1 MNIKP
6 ESKTFINL
14 AKFFIPFIIGL
25 GVIAGAITGGR
36 IADLRSRKRSV
47 YISLLVTTSS
57 FILFVIPVSWFILL
71 VFAFLLGKTIFLVV
85 SD

>member
-25 GVIAGAITGGR
+25 GVVG
-36 IADLRSRKRSV
+36 SV
-47 YISLLVTTSS
+47 S
-57 FILFVIPVSWFILL
+57 
-71 VFAFLLGKTIFLVV
+71 FLVINLRIFFPTFR
-85 SD
+85 